1 MIKILHLLNAFR
13 MGLLLK
19 VSIIAVLTTTFTLS
33 VFGLYQHTKT
43 ASRMV
48 ASLEERVLLAA
59 KRLSGNLKEPVF
71 HYNKDTAQDIIFAEM
86 ESELIAGIFVLENEK
101 AMPGFAF
108 SRNEFGSPVPS
119 ETLLSENDYI
129 VASRKIKRQA
139 EIVGEVRVFASR
151 RSLDAELAQMSVS
164 AVIQILV
171 LDILIVLVLIL
182 SMRVLITMPVA
193 VCVNSAQIMSRGDL
207 SQMVSIVNKDEIGDL
222 AGAVNNMTL
231 NLAEMFREIA
241 DGIGVL
247 TANSEELFT
256 LSQQMSAG
264 AEQTTL
270 KSDTVAEATKQMSFN
285 INTIASAAE
294 QMSLNIANIST
305 TAEEM
310 SQNMR
315 SVASAIEEMTVAI
328 KDIAGNAREAAYISQ
343 EAMDMADNAVTTI
356 NILGEA
362 AMEIDEVTEVIRKI
376 AEQTNLLAINA
387 TIEAASAGESGKG
400 FAVVANEIK
409 VLARQSSRAA
419 ENIIK
424 RIGHIQKNTIQAV
437 QVIEGVSDIIG
448 KINDSTAIITKA
460 VEQQTLTSNEIS
472 ANVNQASK
480 GVTNI
485 ASSVAE
491 VAKGSD
497 DMSGNAGQAAGGIS
511 EVALNIE
518 GVSEAAREA
527 SGRARQVSLLSEE
540 LAGVAAQL
548 RKTISKFK
556 IRP

>member
-1 MIKILHLLNAFR
+1 MKKILHLLNAFR
-13 MGLLLK
+13 VGLLLK
-19 VSIIAVLTTTFTLS
+19 VSILVVLTTTFTLS
-33 VFGLYQHTKT
+33 AFGLYQHRKIS
-43 ASRMV
+43 ARM
-48 ASLEERVLLAA
+48 AQSLEERLMLAA
-59 KRLSGNLKEPVF
+59 KRLSINLKEPIF
-71 HYNKDTAQDIIFAEM
+71 HYSKETAQDIIFAEM
-86 ESELIAGIFVLENEK
+86 ESELIAGIFVLEQEK
-101 AMPGFAF
+101 TIPGFAF
-108 SRNEFGSPVPS
+108 SRNDVGNPVPAQ
-119 ETLLSENDYI
+119 TLLSGDDY
-129 VASRKIKRQA
+129 VVSSRKIKRQTD
-139 EIVGEVRVFASR
+139 IVGEVRVFASR
-151 RSLDAELAQMSVS
+151 KCLDAELAQMSVS
-164 AVIQILV
+164 TVTQILI

-182 SMRVLITMPVA
+182 SMRILITMPVA

-222 AGAVNNMTL
+222 AGAMNNMTL
-231 NLAEMFREIA
+231 NLAEMFREVA
-241 DGIGVL
+241 GGIGVL
-247 TANSEELFT
+247 SASSEELFG
-256 LSQQMSAG
+256 LSRQMSDG

-270 KSDTVAEATKQMSFN
+270 KSGTVAGAVEQMSFN

-294 QMSLNIANIST
+294 QMSINIANISS
-305 TAEEM
+305 TAEQM

-315 SVASAIEEMTVAI
+315 SVASAIEEMSVAV
-328 KDIAGNAREAAYISQ
+328 KDIAKNARSAACISEQ
-343 EAMDMADNAVTTI
+343 AMEMADKAVRTI
-356 NILGEA
+356 NILGDA
-362 AMEIDEVTEVIRKI
+362 AMEIDEVTEVIKKI

-424 RIGHIQKNTIQAV
+424 RIGQIQKNTIEAV

-448 KINDSTAIITKA
+448 KINDSTEIITKA

-491 VAKGSD
+491 VAKGAD
-497 DMSGNAGQAAGGIS
+497 DMSGNAGQAAGGIN
-511 EVALNIE
+511 EVALNIQ

-527 SGRARQVSLLSEE
+527 SGRARQVSLLSQE
-540 LAGVAAQL
+540 LAEVAAQL
-548 RKTISKFK
+548 RKTINKFK
-556 IRP
+556 IRM